1 MAPTRLVGIALLLL
15 ATPARGLEPVP
26 ASLPPSH
33 QEATAWA
40 VTLALPTPL
49 RAGVAATAIVQL
61 IARAGHHINLEY
73 PVAFR
78 PDDRSTVTFGG
89 PRVPL
94 AAGASTPSPGRAAET
109 CQQTL
114 ALPFTPGAGL
124 RRVSGTV
131 LFSVCTADRC
141 LIERI
146 ALGAEASP

>member
-1 MAPTRLVGIALLLL
+1 MAPTRLFGLALLLL

-26 ASLPPSH
+26 TSLPPSH

-49 RAGVAATAIVQL
+49 RAGVAATATVQL

-73 PVAFR
+73 PAAFK
-78 PDDRSTVTFGG
+78 PDARSTVAVAG
-89 PRVPL
+89 PRVAL
-94 AAGASTPSPGRAAET
+94 VTAASTPCPGRAGET

-114 ALPFTPGAGL
+114 ALPFTPGAGQ
-124 RRVSGTV
+124 RRLSGTV
-131 LFSVCTADRC
+131 LFSVCTAERC